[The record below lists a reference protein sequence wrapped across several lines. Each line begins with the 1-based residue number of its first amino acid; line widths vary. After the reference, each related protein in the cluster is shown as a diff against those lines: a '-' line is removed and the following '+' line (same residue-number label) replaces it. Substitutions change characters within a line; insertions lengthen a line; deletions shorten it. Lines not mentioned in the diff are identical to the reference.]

1 MSAREHYTGLKYPDW
16 LESLT
21 EAKTAVEKE
30 QFRRYILRLRDRQ
43 SGRDIEQKSMEIM
56 DQILHLHEYVRAR
69 GIACYVSK
77 GSEVDTRPLIRKAL
91 DGNKRVLV
99 PVVKK
104 GDIDLFFSEIKDL
117 GKELAPGS
125 FNIPEPREEYLR
137 PESLDAVDV
146 MFVPGIVWDKEGYR
160 LGWGRG
166 YFDRVL
172 KTLPEHVRSIG
183 LSFNL
188 QLVSRVPRDQFDL
201 PVSTVVTESR
211 VVRCHT

>member
-1 MSAREHYTGLKYPDW
+1 LS
-16 LESLT
+16 
-21 EAKTAVEKE
+21 EAQTAVEKE

-43 SGRDIEQKSMEIM
+43 STRDIEQKSMEIM
-56 DQILHLHEYVRAR
+56 DQVLHVNEYVRAR

-77 GSEVDTRPLIRKAL
+77 DSEVDTRRLIRKAL
-91 DGNKRVLV
+91 DGQRRVLV

-125 FNIPEPREEYLR
+125 FNIPEPRPEYLR

-146 MFVPGIVWDKEGYR
+146 LLVPGIVWDKEGYR

-188 QLVSRVPRDQFDL
+188 QFVNRVPRDQFDL
-201 PVSTVVTESR
+201 PVNTVVTESR
-211 VVRCHT
+211 VVRCHD

>member
-1 MSAREHYTGLKYPDW
+1 LS
-16 LESLT
+16 
-21 EAKTAVEKE
+21 EAQTAIEKE

-43 SGRDIEQKSMEIM
+43 SVTDIEQKSLEII
-56 DQILHLHEYVRAR
+56 DQVLHFHEYVRAR

-77 GSEVDTRPLIRKAL
+77 DSEVDTRPLIRRAL
-91 DGNKRVLV
+91 DANKRVLV

-104 GDIDLFFSEIKDL
+104 GDIDLFFSELKDL
-117 GKELAPGS
+117 GRELAPGS
-125 FNIPEPREEYLR
+125 FSIPEPRPEFLR
-137 PESLDAVDV
+137 PESLDTVDV
-146 MFVPGIVWDKEGYR
+146 LFVPGIVWDKEGYR

-172 KTLPEHVRSIG
+172 RSLPEHVRSVG

-188 QLVSRVPRDQFDL
+188 QFVNRVPRDQFDL
-201 PVSTVVTESR
+201 PVNTVVTESR